1 MSILITLGDGNVF
14 GIDKDNNM
22 FIGRDS
28 EPSSLIFLGKATVQ
42 NFNRLKSNM
51 ERLQIH
57 MHHDSS
63 ERTYHP

>member
-1 MSILITLGDGNVF
+1 MSVLITLGDGNVF
-14 GIDKDNNM
+14 GIDDDDDM

-28 EPSSLIFLGKATVQ
+28 EPSSRIFLGKASVQ
-42 NFNRLKSNM
+42 NFNRLKANM

-57 MHHDSS
+57 MHHDPS